1 MTEGKEKLKE
11 AAFSLA
17 MTELRGRLLYRR
29 YRQAPSS
36 VSREN
41 ILAVQKEWEEQRRKL
56 DAMRGTIPECEGKRY
71 WWDISYDVE
80 APFETFESC
89 LSLPQGVYSEQDN
102 FAEYHGGF
110 LDRAEQQLNVADVL
124 NSYFRMS
131 DYVVL
136 YADRKQ
142 MKANLTAPVSIRAI
156 LCCEEAQFEPE
167 SMKGYQGK
175 MSNSLINSNEYQRM
189 QDEVRSI
196 SANLS
201 ENLSAFDRRQD
212 LMESILNAATGRGP
226 FTDQE
231 SWLMGMTD
239 SDSYYTTA
247 LYRDYRQNEMKEKA
261 CDEISR
267 LNYQMEQ
274 MKKQAAK
281 AQADRQQYELQRAWA
296 RQQQGFL
303 LKMIRCGY
311 AIYLKEYLVGI
322 VIINRPEMFWQLRH
336 QGDLSP
342 YNIYGGMDEA
352 KKLGCETPDPAPLME
367 FILREYGARLKPYSV
382 LASCPKNASDE
393 IWRCWAEKRFAFLVE
408 ENQAR
413 V

>member
-56 DAMRGTIPECEGKRY
+56 DALRGTIPECEGKRY

-142 MKANLTAPVSIRAI
+142 MKANLTAPVSIRA
-156 LCCEEAQFEPE
+156 
-167 SMKGYQGK
+167 
-175 MSNSLINSNEYQRM
+175 NSL
-189 QDEVRSI
+189 
-196 SANLS
+196 L
-201 ENLSAFDRRQD
+201 
-212 LMESILNAATGRGP
+212 
-226 FTDQE
+226 
-231 SWLMGMTD
+231 
-239 SDSYYTTA
+239 
-247 LYRDYRQNEMKEKA
+247 
-261 CDEISR
+261 
-267 LNYQMEQ
+267 
-274 MKKQAAK
+274 
-281 AQADRQQYELQRAWA
+281 
-296 RQQQGFL
+296 
-303 LKMIRCGY
+303 
-311 AIYLKEYLVGI
+311 
-322 VIINRPEMFWQLRH
+322 
-336 QGDLSP
+336 
-342 YNIYGGMDEA
+342 
-352 KKLGCETPDPAPLME
+352 
-367 FILREYGARLKPYSV
+367 
-382 LASCPKNASDE
+382 
-393 IWRCWAEKRFAFLVE
+393 
-408 ENQAR
+408 
-413 V
+413 